1 MLLLAIADRFR
12 SISKYESGL
21 MLLETVLATAIIG
34 MVAIGLLSGMSIAAK
49 SDFIITRLSDAEA
62 LARSQMEQIK
72 NSSYI
77 DYSDPD
83 HGVYELITDAAEYA
97 IEVSCSPISPITCQP
112 LGPNED
118 AGIQLI
124 TIVVRNN
131 GEQVTTLKGYKV
143 RR

>member
-1 MLLLAIADRFR
+1 MLLLKIANKFRF
-12 SISKYESGL
+12 INKYESGL

-34 MVAIGLLSGMSIAAK
+34 VVAVSLLGGMSIAAK

-62 LARSQMEQIK
+62 SARSQIEHIK

-83 HGVYELITDAAEYA
+83 HGVYELITVEAEYTM
-97 IEVSCSPISPITCQP
+97 EVSCSPVSPITCQP

-124 TIVVRNN
+124 TIVVRHN